1 MKVIIIGGV
10 AGGASAAARLRRLDE
25 KMEITIYEKTG
36 FISYANCGLP
46 YFVGNVIKDEKNL
59 TLQSPAGFK
68 KRFNVLVNVNHE
80 VTSINPNGKTITVK
94 NLATNEI
101 ITDSYDKLIIA
112 TGAKTYIPD
121 FVKKNERIFTLRTVE
136 DSYHLKDYI
145 EKSSPQKAV
154 VIGGGFIGVEIAENL
169 QNLGIKTTIIEESNQ
184 LLKMVDSDMAS
195 FIHPVVRTNG
205 VEVLLN
211 SKIKNIEFGKE
222 ITLNTCTKQI
232 TTDIVILATGI
243 RPNSILAKE
252 ANLEL
257 GINEAI
263 VVNEYMQTSNPD
275 IYAVGDVVQ
284 TNEYITKS
292 KALIPLAGPANKQGR
307 VAADNI
313 CKIKNS
319 YQGSLRSSIIKVF
332 DLTVAQV
339 GLTEALITE
348 EYEKVIITSQSHAS
362 YYPNAKAMTIKV
374 LYSKETKD
382 ILGAQIVGYDGVD
395 KQIDILSTAIFAKVK
410 ATSLKDLD
418 LAYAPPYSSAKAPVN
433 MVGFVIDNIE
443 NGLVKQ
449 FHYHDISSL
458 QNQDVILLDTRTPLE
473 YERGHAEGFIN
484 IPVDD
489 LRNRLCELD
498 KSKKIYVM
506 CQSAYRSYVATRILV
521 QNGFDAYNYS
531 GGYRLY
537 SSIYNDEVMSKES
550 FPCGMDK

>member
-46 YFVGNVIKDEKNL
+46 YFVGNVIKDKKNL

-94 NLATNEI
+94 NLVTNET

-145 EKSSPQKAV
+145 EKNSPQKAV

-184 LLKMVDSDMAS
+184 LLRMVDSDMAS
-195 FIHPVVRTNG
+195 FIHPVVRANG

-211 SKIKNIEFGKE
+211 SKIKNIEYGKE
-222 ITLNTCTKQI
+222 ITLNTYTKQI

-243 RPNSILAKE
+243 RPNSMLAKE

-313 CKIKNS
+313 CKIKNN

-339 GLTEALITE
+339 GLTEAFITE

>member
-458 QNQDVILLDTRTPLE
+458 QNQDVILLDTRTPFE